1 MASHASKNLVV
12 HLAIT
17 NIKILGSDS
26 FLKCFLFV
34 DNNKI
39 GLLIVL
45 LRLVNSI
52 HTPNSFSTYHHFLI
66 NFREKLFIK
75 KLNINYRPFCPVFE
89 YRCVLFGPQNQRNSG
104 KYTFELKCI
113 RPNSRYFIRK
123 QNALLYVPEIGTE
136 GYFVLF
142 WCFENGSF
150 PKTSFLPF
158 FEKKTNKKHF

>member
-34 DNNKI
+34 DNNKM

-52 HTPNSFSTYHHFLI
+52 HTPNLFSIYHHFLI

-89 YRCVLFGPQNQRNSG
+89 YRCVLFGPQKQRNSG
-104 KYTFELKCI
+104 KYNPDIIYHINNILFLIFNNKL
-113 RPNSRYFIRK
+113 FK
-123 QNALLYVPEIGTE
+123 
-136 GYFVLF
+136 FVENLNFFFYQIISLF
-142 WCFENGSF
+142 
-150 PKTSFLPF
+150 
-158 FEKKTNKKHF
+158 